1 MEIND
6 IYQYVILFKNINCI
20 KNNDNINLLDSII
33 GIIRNDNDMIDFQNN
48 KYHILNNE
56 NYFFKHQ

>member
-20 KNNDNINLLDSII
+20 KNNENINLLDSII